1 MSTSADSV
9 LAVALAGQVG
19 ATRTLFAQVFDQV
32 ARRRA
37 DEDYIDFKLAAIGQA
52 SAAAAYA
59 AAFASAL
66 ERGWCVELVTHAID
80 AKVLAPQA
88 LKLVAPRFTP
98 QDAAAAAFQP
108 EGLHPRMMPWLN
120 AATFTAGLLRGLRRV
135 CEVRAGSARGS
146 GFLVGPQTVLTN
158 WHVVQALIDPVSGKA
173 KPDSAA
179 QLVCRFDFLDG
190 GSGEDYVAVEDW
202 LVDWSPMPLDQLD
215 VTSAGHYTDMT
226 AHRPHHLDFAVLRL
240 HGAPGRARS
249 WYALKEAAAVPVGAH
264 EFLFVLQHP
273 SQFAQCIGVTDEIT
287 LVVNGEVRHM
297 APTTAGSSGGLCLDK
312 SGNLVALHRGKLSE
326 ADGTLKHNLAVAA
339 REIAAVA
346 AASDSVDA
354 ATDTVWRLS
363 RGTLPVLGREKT
375 SRQLG
380 QMLTPQAAKPIL
392 IVRGPDLCGKS
403 FTSQI
408 IEDRLGFIAPWLVNF
423 AAAELPLGAR
433 EFAAQILE
441 RAGVAAAKRQT
452 LPSPDDGAST
462 DIAWVRDHL
471 FPAFRALVGEAALA
485 RDPAH
490 GRLLW
495 LVIDQLNK
503 SSLPATGS
511 RQFLDTLYQQ
521 IRTTPEIRVVLLGLD
536 GALPAGDPATAAEE
550 DLPNPA
556 LLDATALERY
566 LACLLTDCR
575 ISPDRNEIVRL
586 ARLVLHSV
594 RAQSGANDD
603 LLVRLSQYLTGPL
616 RRAAGEWTGKPGA

>member
-1 MSTSADSV
+1 MNASADTI
-9 LAVALAGQVG
+9 LAVSLAEKVSG
-19 ATRTLFAQVFDQV
+19 TRALFAQVFDQV
-32 ARRRA
+32 ARRRG
-37 DEDYIDFKLAAIGQA
+37 DEDYIDFKLAALGHAQVVG
-52 SAAAAYA
+52 AYA
-59 AAFASAL
+59 AAFALAL
-66 ERGWCVELVTHAID
+66 QRGWCVELVTHAVE
-80 AKVLAPQA
+80 AQVLAPEA
-88 LKLVAPRFTP
+88 LQLVAPRFTP

-135 CEVRAGSARGS
+135 CEVRAGGARGS

-158 WHVVQALIDPVSGKA
+158 WHVVQALMDPVSGKA
-173 KPDSAA
+173 RPDSAA
-179 QLVCRFDFLDG
+179 ELVCRFDFLD
-190 GSGEDYVAVEDW
+190 SGRSDDYVAVKDW
-202 LVDWSPMPLDQLD
+202 LVDWSPMPLDELD
-215 VTSAGHYTDMT
+215 VTRAGQYADMT
-226 AHRPHHLDFAVLRL
+226 AHRPHQLDFAVLRL
-240 HGAPGRARS
+240 DGAPGRARG
-249 WYALKEAAAVPVGAH
+249 WYALKEAAVVPLGAH

-287 LVVNGEVRHM
+287 LADNGEVRHM

-312 SGNLVALHRGKLSE
+312 SGNLIALHRGKFSQ

-346 AASDSVDA
+346 PHSDSVDA

-363 RGTLPVLGREKT
+363 RGTHPVLGREQT

-380 QMLTPQAAKPIL
+380 QMLGPQAAKPIL

-423 AAAELPLGAR
+423 AAGELPLGAR

-441 RAGVAAAKRQT
+441 RAGVAVAKRQT
-452 LPSPDDGAST
+452 LPSSDDGAST

-471 FPAFRALVGEAALA
+471 FPAFRTLVGEAAA
-485 RDPAH
+485 GRDPAH

-536 GALPAGDPATAAEE
+536 GALPAGDPAAAAEE

-556 LLDATALERY
+556 LLEAAALERY
-566 LACLLTDCR
+566 LACLLTDCK
-575 ISPDRNEIVRL
+575 ISPDRSEIARL

-594 RAQSGANDD
+594 RADSGANGD
-603 LLVRLSQYLTGPL
+603 LLVRLSQFLTGPL
-616 RRAAGEWTGKPGA
+616 RRAAGDWMRKPGP